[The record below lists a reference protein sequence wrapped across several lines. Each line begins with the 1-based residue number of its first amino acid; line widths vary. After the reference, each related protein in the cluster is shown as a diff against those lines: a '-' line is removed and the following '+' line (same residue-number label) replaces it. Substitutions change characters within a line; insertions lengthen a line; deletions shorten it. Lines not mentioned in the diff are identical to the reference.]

1 MSLGKE
7 VKKDFPIFQHY
18 PHTFLDN
25 AATTHKPKKVLDAM
39 HDFQTRHYG
48 SVRRGLYQLSSMAT
62 DAYEQARST
71 VAAFVGASRAEEVVF
86 TSGAT
91 EGLNLIASSYLS
103 PLLQP
108 GQNVVCTVAE
118 HHANFIPWQ
127 QVAHKVGAEFRCVP
141 LSADHSLDLEAGLSL
156 IDEHTKLV
164 AIAHLSNV
172 LGIVHPVQTIIE
184 RAHAVGAV
192 VVLDAA
198 QSVAHFPI
206 DVGQI
211 DCDFLVFSGHK
222 IYGPNG
228 IGVLYGKYDLL
239 ENMPPYQYGGD
250 MIKRVTLQESTWQE
264 PPHRF
269 EAGTPPATPVIG
281 LAAAI
286 EYLTEIG
293 SEAIQQ
299 HSRDLT
305 GTLRLA
311 LEDLPD
317 VECFGRLM
325 AEKYGIASFN
335 LTNVHP
341 HDVAS
346 ILDQHRVCI
355 RAGHHCAQPLMQAM
369 KVGATARAS
378 LGIYNDHQDILK
390 LVEGIKQVQK
400 IFHV

>member
-7 VKKDFPIFQHY
+7 IKEDFPIFQHY

-25 AATTHKPKKVLDAM
+25 AATTHKPRKVLDAM
-39 HDFQTRHYG
+39 YDFQTRHYG

-62 DAYEQARST
+62 DAYEQARSML
-71 VAAFVGASRAEEVVF
+71 AKFIGASHEEIVF

-91 EGLNLIASSYLS
+91 EGLNLIARSYLS
-103 PLLQP
+103 PLLQID
-108 GQNVVCTVAE
+108 QNVVCTVAE

-127 QVAHKVGAEFRCVP
+127 QVAHNVGAEFRCIP
-141 LSADHSLDLEAGLSL
+141 LLPDHSLDLETGLSL

-172 LGIVHPVQTIIE
+172 LGIIHPIQTIID

-198 QSVAHFPI
+198 QSVAHLPI
-206 DVGQI
+206 DVVQI

-228 IGVLYGKYDLL
+228 IGVLYGKHALL
-239 ENMPPYQYGGD
+239 ENMPPYKYGGD
-250 MIKRVTLQESTWQE
+250 MIKRVTLQESIWQD

-286 EYLTEIG
+286 EYLNNIG
-293 SEAIQQ
+293 SDAIRQ

-305 GTLRLA
+305 ATLRQA
-311 LEDLPD
+311 LEALPD
-317 VECFGRLM
+317 VECYGRSRQ
-325 AEKYGIASFN
+325 EKYGITSFN
-335 LTNVHP
+335 ITNVHP

-346 ILDQHRVCI
+346 ILDQYRVCI
-355 RAGHHCAQPLMQAM
+355 RAGHHCAQPLMHALG
-369 KVGATARAS
+369 VGAMARAS
-378 LGIYNDHQDILK
+378 LGIYNDQEDILK
-390 LVEGIKQVQK
+390 LVESMQQVQK